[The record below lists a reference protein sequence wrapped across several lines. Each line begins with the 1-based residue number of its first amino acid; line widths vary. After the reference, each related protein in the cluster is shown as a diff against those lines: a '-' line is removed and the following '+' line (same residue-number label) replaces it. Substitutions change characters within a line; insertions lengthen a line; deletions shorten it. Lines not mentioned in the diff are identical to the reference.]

1 MFGYNNIVYVSGFNI
16 CLHLERQ
23 FIMALTIYDIS
34 KQAGVS
40 IATVSR
46 VLNGSENVKASTRE
60 KVMKIINENDY
71 SPNAFARGMGLH
83 SIHTIGIL
91 CADSS
96 DIFLA
101 KAVYYLEQELQSN
114 GYESL
119 LCCTG
124 YNLDVKKQ
132 YLNLILSKKVDAVI
146 LVGSNFIGLS
156 NADNAY
162 IKEAA
167 DQVPVMLL
175 NAYLDYENVYSTL
188 CDDYETMY
196 GATTALLESG
206 INKIL
211 YIYNSESY
219 SGTKKKKGFCEAM
232 DNAGVKKYTDL
243 IQKYNGDLYDTEN
256 VSDTIEKIAKKYSF
270 DAVIASEDALAI
282 GALKYAYKNKLKV
295 PSDLSI
301 IGYNNSLLSTCSTPT
316 LTSIDNK
323 LETQTHQLVRTLMEV
338 LNGEEMPKRI
348 IFSGSLIKRE
358 TTQF

>member
-1 MFGYNNIVYVSGFNI
+1 
-16 CLHLERQ
+16 
-23 FIMALTIYDIS
+23 MALTIYDIS
-34 KQAGVS
+34 KKAGVS

-101 KAVYYLEQELQSN
+101 KAVYYLEQELQAN

-124 YNLDVKKQ
+124 YKLDVKKQ

-146 LVGSNFIGLS
+146 LVGSNFIGHTDS
-156 NADNAY
+156 DNAY
-162 IKEAA
+162 IREAA

-175 NAYLDYENVYSTL
+175 NASFDYENVYSTL

-196 GATTALLESG
+196 NATNSMIESG
-206 INKIL
+206 RSNIV
-211 YIYNSESY
+211 YIYNSESF
-219 SGTKKKKGFCEAM
+219 SGNKKKKGFSEAM
-232 DNAGVKKYTDL
+232 EKAGVKNYTKY
-243 IQKYNGDLYDTEN
+243 IHKYDGDIYDTEKVAEFIAN
-256 VSDTIEKIAKKYSF
+256 VTKNLNFSS
-270 DAVIASEDALAI
+270 VIASEDALAI
-282 GALKYAYKNKLKV
+282 GALKYAYKNKLRV
-295 PSDLSI
+295 PEDLSI

-316 LTSIDNK
+316 LTSIDNR
-323 LETQTHQLVRTLMEV
+323 LETLTHQLVRTLMGV
-338 LNGEEMPKRI
+338 LDGEEMPKRS
-348 IFSGSLIKRE
+348 IFSGNLIKRE
-358 TTQF
+358 TTIF

>member
-1 MFGYNNIVYVSGFNI
+1 
-16 CLHLERQ
+16 
-23 FIMALTIYDIS
+23 MALTIYDIS

-83 SIHTIGIL
+83 SMHTIGIL

-101 KAVYYLEQELQSN
+101 KAVYYLEQELQTN

-124 YNLDVKKQ
+124 YNLDTKKQ

-146 LVGSNFIGLS
+146 LVGSNFIGFT
-156 NADNAY
+156 NEDNTY

-167 DQVPVMLL
+167 EQVPVMLL
-175 NAYLDYENVYSTL
+175 NAYFDCDNVYSTL

-196 GATTALLESG
+196 GATTSLIESG
-206 INKIL
+206 VSKIL

-219 SGTKKKKGFCEAM
+219 SGMKKKKGFSDAM
-232 DNAGVKKYTDL
+232 DESGIKKYSDL
-243 IQKYNGDLYDTEN
+243 IYKYNGDLYDTSN
-256 VSDTIEKIAKKYSF
+256 VSDFIEKISKKSSF

-282 GALKYAYKNKLKV
+282 GALKYAYKNELNV
-295 PSDLSI
+295 PNDLSI

-323 LETQTHQLVRTLMEV
+323 LETQTHQLVRTLMGV
-338 LNGEEMPKRI
+338 LNDEEMPKRS
-348 IFSGSLIKRE
+348 IFSGTLIKRE
-358 TTQF
+358 TTKF